1 MELGTCSQ
9 NISGQESRVIG
20 DTGKGSRSSSPCGS
34 LGSSALCSHLDL
46 GWALESGGQFPE
58 APVTLMCDSAGTIIR
73 AQTKV
78 GEALATVN
86 VMSKGY
92 IYCARLVKI

>member
-9 NISGQESRVIG
+9 NISGQESGVIG
-20 DTGKGSRSSSPCGS
+20 DTGKGSGSLSPCGS

-58 APVTLMCDSAGTIIR
+58 APVTLLAPSSDGRGNQGSDKSGGGPCH
-73 AQTKV
+73 
-78 GEALATVN
+78 GERY
-86 VMSKGY
+86 G
-92 IYCARLVKI
+92 